1 MYQRILEFIYP
12 RTCPYCGQVIQK
24 GICRSCQIKSERIR
38 EPRCKR
44 CGKPIRYAEEECC
57 TDCRTGHLFYEQGR
71 SLYLHKKPV
80 NKAVY
85 EFKFHN
91 KRIYGET
98 FAAEMAD
105 EFGDLLKRWKVG
117 EIIPVPL
124 HPEKMRK
131 RGYNQA
137 GILADELGKRTG
149 ISVNKTCVYRITNTI
164 PQKMLGQKERQ
175 KNLRRAFAIDRE
187 WRPGGNVLIIDDIYT
202 TGSTINA
209 IARLLKK
216 MGAKKVY
223 FLTITI
229 GEGNS

>member
-1 MYQRILEFIYP
+1 
-12 RTCPYCGQVIQK
+12 
-24 GICRSCQIKSERIR
+24 
-38 EPRCKR
+38 
-44 CGKPIRYAEEECC
+44 
-57 TDCRTGHLFYEQGR
+57 
-71 SLYLHKKPV
+71 
-80 NKAVY
+80 
-85 EFKFHN
+85 
-91 KRIYGET
+91 
-98 FAAEMAD
+98 MAD

-149 ISVNKTCVYRITNTI
+149 ISVNKTCVYRITNTT
-164 PQKMLGQKERQ
+164 PQKILGQKERQ
-175 KNLRRAFAIDRE
+175 KNLRRAFAIDRQ

-216 MGAKKVY
+216 MGAKKIY